1 MTPTVRPSV
10 DTRFAYIAS
19 LVDMV
24 AIGASKSL
32 IICGDGGLGKTF
44 AVTARLKRAG
54 LRARTEVQQQ
64 PASIPVSAPVFAPVS
79 TRYVSTR
86 QFRGGSTYTYEA
98 ESSSQVNSGSA
109 RGIVESAGYDYAVVK
124 GYSAPKALY
133 RALYENRTK
142 LVIFDDCDSVWKD
155 PVAVSIL
162 KAALDSY
169 DERWISWLSE
179 AKGETLPRS
188 FLFEGKVIFISN
200 LPLAGL
206 DQAMLSR
213 SLCVDVTMTVAE
225 KLIRIASLAPTIR
238 PEVARQVKQEAFN
251 LLVEVADQAGD
262 LNLRTFVKV
271 LEIRLTGNPDWR
283 ELARYVVTA
292 I

>member
-1 MTPTVRPSV
+1 MSTQPQPSV
-10 DTRFAYIAS
+10 ETRFAYIAS

-24 AIGASKSL
+24 AIGGSKSL

-54 LRARTEVQQQ
+54 LRARTEVSQQ
-64 PASIPVSAPVFAPVS
+64 PATMPTTAPVVAPVS

-86 QFRGGSTYTYEA
+86 QFRGGSSYVYEA
-98 ESSSQVNSGSA
+98 ENASQ
-109 RGIVESAGYDYAVVK
+109 GILASPRAVVESTRYDYAVVK

-155 PVAVSIL
+155 LVAVSIL

-213 SLCVDVTMTVAE
+213 SLCIDVTMTVAE
-225 KLIRIASLAPTIR
+225 KLTRIASLAPTIR
-238 PEVARQVKQEAFN
+238 PEIARQVKQEAFN
-251 LLVEVADQAGD
+251 LLVEVANQAGD
-262 LNLRTFVKV
+262 LNLRTFLKV